1 MSKSEDFLR
10 HAEDCLRRAHRSADE
25 DDQRAWLRMAE
36 TWLRL
41 VGFGAADAAKLTA
54 AEEFEALTS
63 ARGTGQKASSE
74 SH

>member
-1 MSKSEDFLR
+1 MSKTEDFLR

-41 VGFGAADAAKLTA
+41 ITPTARDGETLTSI
-54 AEEFEALTS
+54 EEFEALTS

>member
-1 MSKSEDFLR
+1 MSKSEDFLH

-41 VGFGAADAAKLTA
+41 VTPTARDGETLTS
-54 AEEFEALTS
+54 AEEFEALTNT
-63 ARGTGQKASSE
+63 RGTGQKASSE

>member
-1 MSKSEDFLR
+1 MSKSEDFLH
-10 HAEDCLRRAHRSADE
+10 HAEHCLRRAHMSATESDE
-25 DDQRAWLRMAE
+25 RAWLRMAE

-41 VGFGAADAAKLTA
+41 IAPTARDGEKLA
-54 AEEFEALTS
+54 SAEEFEALTS

>member
-10 HAEDCLRRAHRSADE
+10 HAEDCLRRAHRSASD

-41 VGFGAADAAKLTA
+41 ITPTAQDGETLTS
-54 AEEFEALTS
+54 AEEFDALTS
-63 ARGTGQKASSE
+63 ARGTGQKVSSE